1 MKVIGINGSPRKEG
15 NTAIL
20 IQTVFKELNQQ
31 GIETELI
38 SLAGKN
44 IKGCIACKA
53 CIKNKNQQGII
64 KNDDFNDCLG
74 KMIKAD
80 GIILG
85 SPVYSAGVFA
95 RSNPKIY

>member
-44 IKGCIACKA
+44 IKGCIAC
-53 CIKNKNQQGII
+53 IKNKNQQGII

-85 SPVYSAGVFA
+85 SPVYSARAFA
-95 RSNPKIY
+95 RSNSELC